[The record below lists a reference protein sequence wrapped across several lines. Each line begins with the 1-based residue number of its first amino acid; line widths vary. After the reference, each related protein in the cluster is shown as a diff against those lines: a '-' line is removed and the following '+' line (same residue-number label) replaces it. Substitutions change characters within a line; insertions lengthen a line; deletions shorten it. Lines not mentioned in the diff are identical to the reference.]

1 MLKKLKTPDAL
12 VIVAVILLLVTLL
25 TWIVPAGR
33 FERGFVDVNG
43 RQVEVVIPG
52 TYQAIDQSPQGLGAA
67 FTAPLRGFASAA
79 DIIAFV
85 LLVGGAFGMLMRT
98 GAINA
103 GLFRILR
110 NAEKRKKGKLFVIPL
125 LMAVFSLAGYSFG
138 MSEETL
144 VFVLITLPLA
154 RSMGYDNFVGVAIPF
169 IGAGMGFAGAAFNP
183 FTVGIAQGI
192 ADIPL
197 FSGAA
202 YRTLVCVVFTG
213 IAALFVMRY
222 ARRVEQE
229 PHLRFLP
236 DTGGSSGKELE
247 EESLTTARKMILLLF
262 VAALVLIVFGAVEWA
277 WYIAEISALFVALG
291 ILSVLL
297 VRLNLSDAM
306 SGFYAGARDMLPA
319 ALIIALSKSVLLV
332 AEDGQIIDTI
342 LASLSEA
349 AGDLPRVVAVQ
360 VMFFMQGAI
369 NFFIPS
375 GSGQAAITIPIMAP
389 LGDLLGIGRQT
400 SVLAYQ
406 FGDGLFN
413 LIIPTS
419 GVTMGILSIAGI
431 PFGKW
436 LKFVWK
442 LMLLLFAV
450 SMVFLAIPLLFEV
463 W

>member
-12 VIVAVILLLVTLL
+12 VIVAVILLLMTLL
-25 TWIVPAGR
+25 TWVIPAGR

-52 TYQAIDQSPQGLGAA
+52 TYQGIEPSPQGLGAA

-110 NAEKRKKGKLFVIPL
+110 NAEKSKKGKLFVIPL

-192 ADIPL
+192 ADLPL
-197 FSGAA
+197 FSGAG
-202 YRTLVCVVFTG
+202 YRTLVCLVFTAL
-213 IAALFVMRY
+213 AAVYVMRY
-222 ARRVEQE
+222 ARRLEHSPE
-229 PHLRFLP
+229 LRFLP
-236 DTGGSSGKELE
+236 DTGSASGEDLR
-247 EESLTTARKMILLLF
+247 EESLTLSRKLILLLF
-262 VAALVLIVFGAVEWA
+262 LVALAMIVVGAVEWG
-277 WYIAEISALFVALG
+277 WYIAEISALFLALG
-291 ILSVLL
+291 ILSALF
-297 VRLNLSDAM
+297 VRMQLSEAM
-306 SGFYAGARDMLPA
+306 KGFYSGARDMLPA

-332 AEDGQIIDTI
+332 AEDGQVIDTI
-342 LASLSEA
+342 LVHLSEA
-349 AGDLPRVVAVQ
+349 AGHLPKVVAVQ

-436 LKFVWK
+436 IKFIWK